1 MSAIAS
7 LLCDLVAIPSV
18 NPNHAGPRSGD
29 GAEAAMAAEVAN
41 RCEQLGASVELDEI
55 EPGRPNV
62 YATFGGTADRT
73 LAIDTHLDTVGV
85 EHYDGDPFEGRVADA
100 RVWGRGAVDAK
111 ATFAVV
117 LSVLARM
124 ASEGRKPVPQV
135 RLIGTVSEEGGGMIG
150 AKALAARAARTGE
163 RFDALI
169 VAEPTMC
176 APVHGH
182 KGGFGLEV
190 TLEGRSAH
198 SSKPHL
204 GINAISAAARVIA
217 AVDEHQRNHE
227 AGPPPGL
234 LGHGTAAAAEISGGL
249 ARNIVPDRCELYV
262 GRRVA
267 AGERAETLVAEFT
280 EMMAKAAKPA
290 TMRWQLA
297 NDFMCDAF
305 YESPDSDLVRAVAEL
320 SQHPPTTAD
329 YGTNALHYADV
340 ANEVVVFGPGSIDQA
355 HGETE
360 WVELAQLDLAA
371 QVYERL
377 LSS

>member
-18 NPNHAGPRSGD
+18 NPQHVGPRSGD
-29 GAEAAMAAEVAN
+29 GAEAAMAADIAN
-41 RCEQLGASVELDEI
+41 RCEQLGASVEIDEI
-55 EPGRPNV
+55 EAGRPNV
-62 YATFGGTADRT
+62 YASFSGTTDRT

-85 EHYDGDPFEGRVADA
+85 EHYDGDPFDGHVADG

-117 LSVLARM
+117 LGALAQL
-124 ASEGRKPVPQV
+124 AADGRKPTPNVV
-135 RLIGTVSEEGGGMIG
+135 LIGTVSEEGGGMIG
-150 AKALAARAARTGE
+150 AKALAARAQRTGE
-163 RFDALI
+163 RFDQLV

-217 AVDEHQRNHE
+217 AVDAHQRAHE

-234 LGHGTAAAAEISGGL
+234 LGHGTASANEITGGL
-249 ARNIVPDRCELYV
+249 ARNIVPDRCDLYV

-267 AGERAETLVAEFT
+267 AGESANELVTEFT
-280 EMMAKAAKPA
+280 ELMARAAEPA
-290 TMRWQLA
+290 TMKWQLA
-297 NDFMCDAF
+297 NDFACDAF
-305 YESPDSDLVRAVAEL
+305 YESPDSDIVGDIARFGGHEPA
-320 SQHPPTTAD
+320 TAD

-340 ANEVVVFGPGSIDQA
+340 AHEVVVFGPGSIDQA

-360 WVELAQLDLAA
+360 WVELAQLELAA
-371 QVYERL
+371 QVYAQL
-377 LSS
+377 LTR

>member
-1 MSAIAS
+1 MSDIAA

-18 NPNHAGPRSGD
+18 NPNHVGPRSGD
-29 GAEAAMAAEVAN
+29 GAEAAMAADIAR
-41 RCEQLGASVELDEI
+41 RCEQLGASVEIEEV

-62 YATFGGTADRT
+62 YATFAGTADRT

-85 EHYDGDPFEGRVADA
+85 EHYDGDPFDGHLANG

-117 LSVLARM
+117 LCVLERM
-124 ASEGRKPVPQV
+124 AAQGAKPVPNV

-150 AKALAARAARTGE
+150 AKALAARTQRTGE
-163 RFDALI
+163 RFDQLV

-190 TLEGRSAH
+190 TLVGRSAH

-217 AVDEHQRNHE
+217 AVDAHQRDHE

-267 AGERAETLVAEFT
+267 AGESADELAAEFI
-280 EMMAKAAKPA
+280 ELMERAAQPA
-290 TMRWQLA
+290 TMRAQLA

-305 YESPDSDLVRAVAEL
+305 YESPDSDLVRVIAEL
-320 SQHPPTTAD
+320 SGQAPATAD
-329 YGTNALHYADV
+329 YGTNALHYAGV
-340 ANEVVVFGPGSIDQA
+340 ANETVVFGPGSIDQA

-360 WVELAQLDLAA
+360 WVELDQLELAA
-371 QVYERL
+371 QVYVQL
-377 LSS
+377 LSR